1 MKGWRVVNQIGR
13 LPMISVPLRPRQGFT
28 LIELLVVL
36 AIIAVLIALLL
47 PAVQK
52 VREAANRISC
62 ANHLKQIGLGLLEH
76 HDPYGLLPS
85 NGGWDG
91 RQTIRAADGS
101 LTTIYTIWSG
111 DPESTIYWG
120 VGDPTLS
127 AQAQT
132 GCWAYAILP
141 FLEQGNLYSQ
151 RAWTTPFVLYICPSR
166 RTADAVVPVNDANGI
181 YWGAGWAWGKTD
193 YAGNSLVLRDRFECL
208 PLAALTDG
216 TSQTVLVGEKAFD
229 RRVNIPTSWLND
241 EPFFTGGSGGTRR
254 GGSQVVRDA
263 AGNPVADSG
272 WGSAHPGGA
281 QFVFADGSVH
291 LISFAIPTSTM
302 HALLT
307 PNGGEVVP
315 DF

>member
-1 MKGWRVVNQIGR
+1 
-13 LPMISVPLRPRQGFT
+13 MISLPPRRRPGFT
-28 LIELLVVL
+28 LIELLVVI
-36 AIIAVLIALLL
+36 AIIAVLIGLLL

-52 VREAANRISC
+52 VREAASRISC
-62 ANHLKQIGLGLLEH
+62 ANNLKQIGLGLIQH
-76 HDPYGLLPS
+76 HDTYGVLPS

-101 LTTIYTIWSG
+101 VTTIYTIWNG
-111 DPESTIYWG
+111 DPDRTKIYWG
-120 VGDPTLS
+120 VGDPTLL

-141 FLEQGNLYSQ
+141 FLEQGNMYSE
-151 RAWTTPFVLYICPSR
+151 RAWTTPFKLYICPSR
-166 RTADAVVPVNDANGI
+166 RAAEAVAPVSDANGS
-181 YWGAGWAWGKTD
+181 YWGGGWVWGKTD
-193 YAGNSLVLRDRFECL
+193 YACNRLVLGDRFRCL
-208 PLAALTDG
+208 GLVALTDG

-229 RRVNIPTSWLND
+229 RRVNTPTSWLND
-241 EPFFTGGSGGTRR
+241 EPFFTGGSGGTSRD
-254 GGSQVVRDA
+254 GPGMMRDA

-291 LISFAIPTSTM
+291 LISFAIPASSM

-307 PNGGEVVP
+307 PNGGEVVQN
-315 DF
+315 F